1 VFLLQGITWHSIV
14 EMRGMP
20 NGCTLTV
27 CKFGPPKRSSKKY
40 AGCQSEISPSIY
52 NAHSQLPFSLTVST
66 AAARLQAEI

>member
-1 VFLLQGITWHSIV
+1 VFLPQGITWRSIV

-20 NGCTLTV
+20 NGCRLTV
-27 CKFGPPKRSSKKY
+27 CKFGPPKRSSKEY
-40 AGCQSEISPSIY
+40 AGWESEISPSIY